1 MSTTW
6 STFLAATGPIGEKAV
21 TIANSLVCISAHY
34 RPIKPNR
41 FYFFFF
47 FFKIAEK
54 FCALI
59 FCENNKAWTAGCF
72 VSPFFILWYLLMSWE
87 KARRDDL
94 NEMWIWN
101 EKFNYTIETRASLE
115 KKEGK
120 QEKFRKGSHSM
131 TSYRSCD
138 DSILTRSVSK
148 RSTQPLHNITEW

>member
-1 MSTTW
+1 
-6 STFLAATGPIGEKAV
+6 
-21 TIANSLVCISAHY
+21 
-34 RPIKPNR
+34 
-41 FYFFFF
+41 
-47 FFKIAEK
+47 
-54 FCALI
+54 
-59 FCENNKAWTAGCF
+59 
-72 VSPFFILWYLLMSWE
+72 MSWE

-115 KKEGK
+115 KKKENK
-120 QEKFRKGSHSM
+120 KNSEKESHSM